1 MKSVALTE
9 GKKAYFYDLNR
20 QPGIK
25 RNFSPKS
32 RHAAGLQQA
41 AWDAGCGADSGSR
54 ECRDVATGARCVTIA
69 GWRVTSARDMF
80 WLHKDICTEVLKETL
95 QTG

>member
-25 RNFSPKS
+25 RNFSPKI

-41 AWDAGCGADSGSR
+41 AWDAGCGTDTGSR
-54 ECRDVATGARCVTIA
+54 GRGDVAAGARCVTLA
-69 GWRVTSARDMF
+69 GCRVPSARDMF
-80 WLHKDICTEVLKETL
+80 WLHKDICIEHLKETL

>member
-25 RNFSPKS
+25 RNFSPRSDMQLGCS
-32 RHAAGLQQA
+32 RQPGMLGVVQTLAPEAMGMWLQVP
-41 AWDAGCGADSGSR
+41 G
-54 ECRDVATGARCVTIA
+54 V
-69 GWRVTSARDMF
+69 
-80 WLHKDICTEVLKETL
+80 
-95 QTG
+95 